1 VAGADD
7 ESGVREEFLSE
18 AQEIVETL
26 SRDLLLLDQSQK
38 EGRNDPDLLND
49 IFRAVHTLK
58 GLAGMFGL
66 PSLQTLAHTL
76 ENLLDDLRLGRVDL
90 TQEALDI
97 LFDGVERIQRIL
109 ASGEE
114 QSPLDI
120 SDLEKSIDRVAEAAP
135 SERDPLNDYAFGENV
150 LGVLT
155 EYEEHRLRQNVMQ
168 GIPIFRLRVSFGLSS
183 IDTALEELK
192 ARARSLAELIT
203 FLPSMGSA
211 DEDIID
217 LEVLLASS
225 SDPEHLRET
234 LSTGNA
240 ILEAVGRK
248 VVAPSSRDRTRPKAP
263 IKPEPALA
271 GTPLPDADASG
282 HGSTPSIESLSVP
295 SASVPTGSV
304 ASESVPHVAAA
315 AGRTPNNTA
324 LDRVGADTLSLR
336 SVANTVRVNIQKLD
350 HLMNVVGEL
359 AIVRSAVSQ
368 ITERLRSHPELRY
381 LSTELHRIARGFE
394 RNLTELQDGI
404 LDVRMVPLGQV
415 FDKLARVVRQTARDA
430 RKEIRL
436 EVKGSETE
444 VDKLIVEELSDPL
457 MHLIRNA
464 IDHGIESPERRKEL
478 GKPPHGLIGLTAYQK
493 GNHVVIDVS
502 DDGAG
507 MDPQRL
513 RKKAVEKGILAD
525 DEAHEM
531 SREDLLNLV
540 FMPGFS
546 TSEKVTDLSGR
557 GVGMDVVKTNISKLG
572 GVIDIHSEVGKGT
585 VVMITLPITLAIIS
599 ALVIRVAG
607 QLYAIPLAHV
617 QEALLLDAR
626 AIRTVEGRE
635 VMTLRGGTLPLCRIR
650 ELFRLGDHQE
660 HGRGGSRQF
669 VVVSQLGARRIG
681 LVVDLLLGQ
690 QDIVIKALGKS
701 LRSVRGFVGATDL
714 GDQAVTL
721 VLDTPQILEE
731 VLASNDRRTL
741 EAVS

>member
-1 VAGADD
+1 VAAGDD

-26 SRDLLLLDQSQK
+26 SRDLLLLEQSQK
-38 EGRNDPDLLND
+38 EGRSDPDLLND

-90 TQEALDI
+90 TQETLDI
-97 LFDGVERIQRIL
+97 LFNGIERVQRIL
-109 ASGEE
+109 ASDDAG
-114 QSPLDI
+114 SAHDI
-120 SDLEKSIDRVAEAAP
+120 SDLEESIDRVADTSPEQ
-135 SERDPLNDYAFGENV
+135 RDPLADYALGESV

-155 EYEEHRLRQNVMQ
+155 EYEEHRLRQNVQQ
-168 GIPIFRLRVSFGLSS
+168 GLPLFRLRVSFGLSS

-192 ARARSLAELIT
+192 TRARPLAELIT
-203 FLPSMGSA
+203 FLPSMGGG
-211 DEDIID
+211 DEEVID
-217 LEVLLASS
+217 LEVLLASAAEL
-225 SDPEHLRET
+225 DVLREA
-234 LSTGNA
+234 LCTGNA
-240 ILEAVGRK
+240 VIEAVPRRGHAARPEPPRIAAPAQTLRASVEDRPSEPLVLTK
-248 VVAPSSRDRTRPKAP
+248 SNAPSPGA
-263 IKPEPALA
+263 E
-271 GTPLPDADASG
+271 
-282 HGSTPSIESLSVP
+282 
-295 SASVPTGSV
+295 
-304 ASESVPHVAAA
+304 
-315 AGRTPNNTA
+315 
-324 LDRVGADTLSLR
+324 RVGADALSLR

-368 ITERLRSHPELRY
+368 ITERLRQHPELRY
-381 LSTELHRIARGFE
+381 LSTELHRISRGFE

-415 FDKLARVVRQTARDA
+415 FDKLARVVRQAARDA
-430 RKEIRL
+430 RKDIRL

-464 IDHGIESPERRKEL
+464 IDHGIEPSERRKEI
-478 GKPPHGLIGLTAYQK
+478 GKGAQGVISLTAYQK
-493 GNHVVIDVS
+493 GNHVVIEVA
-502 DDGAG
+502 DDGTG
-507 MDPQRL
+507 MDPARL
-513 RKKAVEKGILAD
+513 KKRAIERGIVSED
-525 DEAHEM
+525 DAREM
-531 SREDLLNLV
+531 SRDDLLGLI
-540 FMPGFS
+540 FLPGFS
-546 TSEKVTDLSGR
+546 TSDRITDLSGR

-572 GVIDIHSEVGKGT
+572 GVIDVRSDVGKGT
-585 VVMITLPITLAIIS
+585 VVQITLPITLAIIS

-607 QLYAIPLAHV
+607 QTYGIPLANV
-617 QEALLLDAR
+617 QEALLLDPR
-626 AIRTVEGRE
+626 ALRTVEGRE

-650 ELFRLGDHQE
+650 ELFRLGDGHYE
-660 HGRGGSRQF
+660 LGRRQF

-701 LRSVRGFVGATDL
+701 LRGVRGFVGATDL

-721 VLDTPQILEE
+721 VLDTPAILEE
-731 VLASNDRRTL
+731 VLASESTRRA
-741 EAVS
+741 EALS

>member
-1 VAGADD
+1 MAGADD

-26 SRDLLLLDQSQK
+26 SRDLLLLDESQK
-38 EGRNDPDLLND
+38 AGRSDPDLLND

-90 TQEALDI
+90 TQETLDI
-97 LFDGVERIQRIL
+97 LFDGIERIQQIL
-109 ASGEE
+109 ASGD
-114 QSPLDI
+114 QTTTHDI
-120 SDLEKSIDRVAEAAP
+120 SDLEKSIDRVADGTGAA
-135 SERDPLNDYAFGENV
+135 EVKDPLKDYALGENV

-155 EYEEHRLRQNVMQ
+155 EYEEHRLRQNVSQ
-168 GIPIFRLRVSFGLSS
+168 GLPLYRLRVSFGLAS

-192 ARARSLAELIT
+192 TRARSLAELIT
-203 FLPSMGSA
+203 FLPSMNGGG
-211 DEDIID
+211 DEDVID
-217 LEVLLASS
+217 LEVLLASGS
-225 SDPEHLRET
+225 EFEVLREA
-234 LSTGNA
+234 LVTGNA
-240 ILEAVGRK
+240 VLELVPRK
-248 VVAPSSRDRTRPKAP
+248 NTPAPRVELERPKVGQR
-263 IKPEPALA
+263 PAKQ
-271 GTPLPDADASG
+271 DQ
-282 HGSTPSIESLSVP
+282 
-295 SASVPTGSV
+295 
-304 ASESVPHVAAA
+304 ASERRAAA
-315 AGRTPNNTA
+315 TTAPDNASAEVDPGDATQATPRTQAPA
-324 LDRVGADTLSLR
+324 PAAMDRVGADALSLR

-368 ITERLRSHPELRY
+368 ITERLRTHPELRY

-415 FDKLARVVRQTARDA
+415 FDKLARVVRQAARDA

-464 IDHGIESPERRKEL
+464 IDHGIESVDRRLEL
-478 GKPPHGLIGLTAYQK
+478 GKPSIGVLSLNAYQK
-493 GNHVVIDVS
+493 GNHVVIEVV

-507 MDPQRL
+507 MDPARL
-513 RKKAVEKGILAD
+513 IKRAIERGIIDA
-525 DEAHEM
+525 DEAREM
-531 SREDLLNLV
+531 SQDDVLNLI
-540 FMPGFS
+540 FLPGFS
-546 TSEKVTDLSGR
+546 TSDRVTDLSGR

-572 GVIDIHSEVGKGT
+572 GVIDIRSQVGKGT
-585 VVMITLPITLAIIS
+585 SVNITLPITLAIIS
-599 ALVIRVAG
+599 ALVIRVGG
-607 QLYAIPLAHV
+607 QTYAIPLANV
-617 QEALLLDAR
+617 QEALLLDSR
-626 AIRTVEGRE
+626 SIRTVEGRE

-650 ELFRLGDHQE
+650 ELFKLGE
-660 HGRGGSRQF
+660 NLEVGRASRQF

-681 LVVDLLLGQ
+681 LVVDMLLGQ

-701 LRSVRGFVGATDL
+701 LRNVRGFSGATDL
-714 GDQAVTL
+714 GDQSVTL

-731 VLASNDRRTL
+731 VLASGDRRGAEVL
-741 EAVS
+741 S

>member
-1 VAGADD
+1 MAGADD

-26 SRDLLLLDQSQK
+26 SRDLLLLEQSQK
-38 EGRNDPDLLND
+38 EGRSDPDLLND

-90 TQEALDI
+90 TQDTLDI
-97 LFDGVERIQRIL
+97 LFDGIERIQRIL
-109 ASGEE
+109 ASDDEAIAY
-114 QSPLDI
+114 DI
-120 SDLEKSIDRVAEAAP
+120 SDLEKSIDRVADAAP
-135 SERDPLNDYAFGENV
+135 EARDVLRDYELGESV
-150 LGVLT
+150 LSVLT
-155 EYEEHRLRQNVMQ
+155 EYEEHRLRQNVSQ
-168 GIPIFRLRVSFGLSS
+168 GLPLYRLCVSFGLAS

-192 ARARSLAELIT
+192 SRARSLAELIT
-203 FLPSMGSA
+203 YLPSMGGGN
-211 DEDIID
+211 EDVID
-217 LEVLLASS
+217 LEVLLASA
-225 SDPEHLRET
+225 SDLEALREA
-234 LSTGNA
+234 LCTGNA
-240 ILEAVGRK
+240 VLEPVPRRAGR
-248 VVAPSSRDRTRPKAP
+248 PELERPKPAAP
-263 IKPEPALA
+263 QPRAAAESTPRKRNTEMAAADEPAAPAPPPLIRSNAPAAPA
-271 GTPLPDADASG
+271 GG
-282 HGSTPSIESLSVP
+282 
-295 SASVPTGSV
+295 
-304 ASESVPHVAAA
+304 
-315 AGRTPNNTA
+315 
-324 LDRVGADTLSLR
+324 LDRVGADALSLR

-368 ITERLRSHPELRY
+368 ITERLRTHPELRY

-415 FDKLARVVRQTARDA
+415 FDKLARVVRQAARDA

-436 EVKGSETE
+436 EVKGNETE

-464 IDHGIESPERRKEL
+464 IDHGIESADDRVAL
-478 GKPPHGLIGLTAYQK
+478 GKPAHGVLSLTAYQK
-493 GNHVVIDVS
+493 GNHVVIEVT
-502 DDGAG
+502 DDGQG
-507 MDPQRL
+507 MDPARL
-513 RKKAVEKGILAD
+513 RKRAVERGIIGD

-531 SREDLLNLV
+531 SRDDMINLI
-540 FMPGFS
+540 FLPGFS
-546 TSEKVTDLSGR
+546 TTDQVTDLSGR

-572 GVIDIHSEVGKGT
+572 GVIDIRSEVGKGT
-585 VVMITLPITLAIIS
+585 TIVITLPITLAIIS
-599 ALVIRVAG
+599 ALVIRVGG
-607 QLYAIPLAHV
+607 QTYAIPLANV
-617 QEALLLDAR
+617 QEALLLETR

-650 ELFRLGDHQE
+650 ELFKLGE
-660 HGRGGSRQF
+660 HVETGRERRQF

-701 LRSVRGFVGATDL
+701 LRNVRGFVGATDL
-714 GDQAVTL
+714 GDQSVTL

-731 VLASNDRRTL
+731 VLAAGDRRGAEVL
-741 EAVS
+741 L

>member
-26 SRDLLLLDQSQK
+26 SRDLLLLDESQK
-38 EGRNDPDLLND
+38 AGRSDPDLLND

-66 PSLQTLAHTL
+66 PSLQGLAHTL

-90 TQEALDI
+90 TQETLDI
-97 LFDGVERIQRIL
+97 LFDGIERIQQIL
-109 ASGEE
+109 ASGD
-114 QSPLDI
+114 QTTAHDI
-120 SDLEKSIDRVAEAAP
+120 SDLEKSIDRVADGTSTAEAK
-135 SERDPLNDYAFGENV
+135 DPLKDYALGENV

-155 EYEEHRLRQNVMQ
+155 EYEEHRLRQNVSQ
-168 GIPIFRLRVSFGLSS
+168 GMPLYRLRVSFGLAS

-192 ARARSLAELIT
+192 TRARSLAELIT
-203 FLPSMGSA
+203 FLPSMNGGG
-211 DEDIID
+211 DEEVID
-217 LEVLLASS
+217 LEVLLASGS
-225 SDPEHLRET
+225 EFEVLREA
-234 LSTGNA
+234 LVTGNA
-240 ILEAVGRK
+240 VLELVPRRNGP
-248 VVAPSSRDRTRPKAP
+248 APRVEIERPKAGQAARP
-263 IKPEPALA
+263 AANEKAERRVAQTTAPDQPNEQPEPA
-271 GTPLPDADASG
+271 DAPK
-282 HGSTPSIESLSVP
+282 T
-295 SASVPTGSV
+295 SAP
-304 ASESVPHVAAA
+304 AQPAAM
-315 AGRTPNNTA
+315 
-324 LDRVGADTLSLR
+324 DRVGADALSLR

-368 ITERLRSHPELRY
+368 ITERLRTHPELRY

-415 FDKLARVVRQTARDA
+415 FDKLARVVRQAARDA

-464 IDHGIESPERRKEL
+464 IDHGIEPVDRRLEL
-478 GKPPHGLIGLTAYQK
+478 GKPSVGVLSLNAYQK
-493 GNHVVIDVS
+493 GNHVVIEVI

-507 MDPQRL
+507 MDPARL
-513 RKKAVEKGILAD
+513 TKRAIERGIIDA
-525 DEAHEM
+525 DEAREM
-531 SREDLLNLV
+531 SRDDVLNLI
-540 FMPGFS
+540 FLPGFS
-546 TSEKVTDLSGR
+546 TTDRITDLSGR

-572 GVIDIHSEVGKGT
+572 GVIDIRSEVGKGT
-585 VVMITLPITLAIIS
+585 SVNITLPITLAIIS
-599 ALVIRVAG
+599 ALIIRVGG
-607 QLYAIPLAHV
+607 QTYAIPLANV
-617 QEALLLDAR
+617 QEALLLDHR
-626 AIRTVEGRE
+626 SIRTVEGRE

-650 ELFRLGDHQE
+650 ELFKLGE
-660 HGRGGSRQF
+660 NLEVGRASRQF

-681 LVVDLLLGQ
+681 LVVDMLLGQ

-701 LRSVRGFVGATDL
+701 LRNVRGFSGATDL
-714 GDQAVTL
+714 GDQSVTL

-731 VLASNDRRTL
+731 VLASGDRRGA
-741 EAVS
+741 EALS

>member
-1 VAGADD
+1 VAAGDD

-26 SRDLLLLDQSQK
+26 SRDLLLLEQSQK
-38 EGRNDPDLLND
+38 DGRSDPDLLND

-90 TQEALDI
+90 TQDTLDI
-97 LFDGVERIQRIL
+97 LFNGIERIQRIL
-109 ASGEE
+109 ASDD
-114 QSPLDI
+114 SASTHDI
-120 SDLEKSIDRVAEAAP
+120 SDLEESIDRVAEAAP
-135 SERDPLNDYAFGENV
+135 EQRDPLSDYALGENV

-155 EYEEHRLRQNVMQ
+155 EYEEHRLRQNVQQ
-168 GIPIFRLRVSFGLSS
+168 GLPLYRLRVSFGLSS

-192 ARARSLAELIT
+192 TRARPLAELIT
-203 FLPSMGSA
+203 FLPSMGGG
-211 DEDIID
+211 DEEVID
-217 LEVLLASS
+217 LEVLLASAH
-225 SDPEHLRET
+225 ELEVLREA
-234 LSTGNA
+234 LCTGNA
-240 ILEAVGRK
+240 VLEAVARRGREG
-248 VVAPSSRDRTRPKAP
+248 RTPQAMPLQPAFRPA
-263 IKPEPALA
+263 E
-271 GTPLPDADASG
+271 TPLPELR
-282 HGSTPSIESLSVP
+282 PSEPTSALIKSNAP
-295 SASVPTGSV
+295 SAAV
-304 ASESVPHVAAA
+304 
-315 AGRTPNNTA
+315 
-324 LDRVGADTLSLR
+324 DRVGADALSLR

-368 ITERLRSHPELRY
+368 ITERLRTHPELRY

-415 FDKLARVVRQTARDA
+415 FDKLARVVRQAARDA
-430 RKEIRL
+430 RKDIRL
-436 EVKGSETE
+436 EVKGNETE

-464 IDHGIESPERRKEL
+464 IDHGIEQNDRRKEL
-478 GKPPHGLIGLTAYQK
+478 GKGTQGVISLTAYQK
-493 GNHVVIDVS
+493 GNHVVIEVA

-507 MDPQRL
+507 MDPARL
-513 RKKAVEKGILAD
+513 KKRAIEKRIISE
-525 DEAHEM
+525 DEGREM
-531 SREDLLNLV
+531 SRDDLLGLI
-540 FMPGFS
+540 FLPGFS
-546 TSEKVTDLSGR
+546 TSDQITDLSGR

-572 GVIDIHSEVGKGT
+572 GVIDVRSEVGTGT
-585 VVMITLPITLAIIS
+585 VVQITLPITLAIIS

-607 QLYAIPLAHV
+607 QTYGIPLANV
-617 QEALLLDAR
+617 QEALLLDSR
-626 AIRTVEGRE
+626 ALRTVEGRE

-650 ELFRLGDHQE
+650 ELFRLGDSHYE
-660 HGRGGSRQF
+660 NGRRQF

-701 LRSVRGFVGATDL
+701 LRNVRGFVGATDL

-721 VLDTPQILEE
+721 VLDTPAILEE
-731 VLASNDRRTL
+731 VLASETTRRA
-741 EAVS
+741 EAMS

>member
-1 VAGADD
+1 MAGAED

-26 SRDLLLLDQSQK
+26 SRDLLLLEQSQK
-38 EGRNDPDLLND
+38 EGRSDPDLLND

-90 TQEALDI
+90 TQETLDI
-97 LFDGVERIQRIL
+97 LFDGIERIQRIL
-109 ASGEE
+109 ASDDEAIAY
-114 QSPLDI
+114 DI
-120 SDLEKSIDRVAEAAP
+120 SDLEKSIDRVADAAP
-135 SERDPLNDYAFGENV
+135 EARDQLRDYELGDSV
-150 LGVLT
+150 LSVLT
-155 EYEEHRLRQNVMQ
+155 EYEEHRLRQNVAQ
-168 GIPIFRLRVSFGLSS
+168 GLPLYRLRVSFGLAS

-192 ARARSLAELIT
+192 SRARSLAELIT
-203 FLPSMGSA
+203 YLPSMGGG
-211 DEDIID
+211 DEDVID
-217 LEVLLASS
+217 LEVLLASA
-225 SDPEHLRET
+225 SDIEALREA
-234 LSTGNA
+234 LCTGSA
-240 ILEAVGRK
+240 VLEAVPRRAGAGRIEPERPK
-248 VVAPSSRDRTRPKAP
+248 PALPPPAHGAASSRQPAAAPRARSTELAPAEKAS
-263 IKPEPALA
+263 EP
-271 GTPLPDADASG
+271 TDADAVADKPGPRTQAPGPAQGSG
-282 HGSTPSIESLSVP
+282 
-295 SASVPTGSV
+295 
-304 ASESVPHVAAA
+304 
-315 AGRTPNNTA
+315 
-324 LDRVGADTLSLR
+324 LDRVGADALSLR

-368 ITERLRSHPELRY
+368 ITERLRTHPELRY

-415 FDKLARVVRQTARDA
+415 FDKLARVVRQAARDA
-430 RKEIRL
+430 RKEIKL
-436 EVKGSETE
+436 EVKGNETE

-464 IDHGIESPERRKEL
+464 IDHGIESADDRVAL
-478 GKPPHGLIGLTAYQK
+478 GKPAHGVLSLMAYQK
-493 GNHVVIDVS
+493 GNHVVIEVT

-507 MDPQRL
+507 MDPAKL
-513 RKKAVEKGILAD
+513 RRRAIERGIVGA

-531 SREDLLNLV
+531 SRDDMINLIFV
-540 FMPGFS
+540 PGFS
-546 TSEKVTDLSGR
+546 TTDRITDLSGR

-572 GVIDIHSEVGKGT
+572 GVIDIRSEVGKGT
-585 VVMITLPITLAIIS
+585 TIVITLPITLAIIS
-599 ALVIRVAG
+599 ALVIRVGG
-607 QLYAIPLAHV
+607 QTYAIPLANV
-617 QEALLLDAR
+617 QEALLLEQR

-650 ELFRLGDHQE
+650 ELFKLGE
-660 HGRGGSRQF
+660 NLEVGRASRQF

-701 LRSVRGFVGATDL
+701 LRNVRGFVGATDL
-714 GDQAVTL
+714 GDQSVTL

-731 VLASNDRRTL
+731 VLAAGDRRGAEVL
-741 EAVS
+741 Q

>member
-1 VAGADD
+1 MAGADD

-26 SRDLLLLDQSQK
+26 SRDLLLLDESQK
-38 EGRNDPDLLND
+38 AGRSDPDLLND

-66 PSLQTLAHTL
+66 PSLQGLAHTL

-90 TQEALDI
+90 TQETLDI
-97 LFDGVERIQRIL
+97 LFDGIERIQQIL
-109 ASGEE
+109 ASGD
-114 QSPLDI
+114 QTTAHDI
-120 SDLEKSIDRVAEAAP
+120 SDLEKSIDRVADGTSTAEAK
-135 SERDPLNDYAFGENV
+135 DPLKDYALGENV

-155 EYEEHRLRQNVMQ
+155 EYEEHRLRQNVSQ
-168 GIPIFRLRVSFGLSS
+168 GMPLYRLRVSFGLAS

-192 ARARSLAELIT
+192 TRARSLAELIT
-203 FLPSMGSA
+203 FLPSMNGGG
-211 DEDIID
+211 DEEVID
-217 LEVLLASS
+217 LEVLLASGS
-225 SDPEHLRET
+225 EFEVLREA
-234 LSTGNA
+234 LVTGNA
-240 ILEAVGRK
+240 VLELVPRRNGP
-248 VVAPSSRDRTRPKAP
+248 APRVEIERPKAGQAARP
-263 IKPEPALA
+263 AANEKAERRVAQTTAPDQPNEQPEPA
-271 GTPLPDADASG
+271 DAPK
-282 HGSTPSIESLSVP
+282 T
-295 SASVPTGSV
+295 SAP
-304 ASESVPHVAAA
+304 AQPAAM
-315 AGRTPNNTA
+315 
-324 LDRVGADTLSLR
+324 DRVGADALSLR

-368 ITERLRSHPELRY
+368 ITERLRTHPELRY

-415 FDKLARVVRQTARDA
+415 FDKLARVVRQAARDA

-464 IDHGIESPERRKEL
+464 IDHGIEPVDRRLEL
-478 GKPPHGLIGLTAYQK
+478 GKPSVGVLSLNAYQK
-493 GNHVVIDVS
+493 GNHVVIEVI

-507 MDPQRL
+507 MDPARL
-513 RKKAVEKGILAD
+513 TKRAIERGIIDA
-525 DEAHEM
+525 DEAREM
-531 SREDLLNLV
+531 SRDDVLNLI
-540 FMPGFS
+540 FLPGFS
-546 TSEKVTDLSGR
+546 TTDRITDLSGR

-572 GVIDIHSEVGKGT
+572 GVIDIRSEVGKGT
-585 VVMITLPITLAIIS
+585 SVNITLPITLAIIS
-599 ALVIRVAG
+599 ALIIRVGG
-607 QLYAIPLAHV
+607 QTYAIPLANV
-617 QEALLLDAR
+617 QEALLLDHR
-626 AIRTVEGRE
+626 SIRTVEGRE

-650 ELFRLGDHQE
+650 ELFKLGE
-660 HGRGGSRQF
+660 NLEVGRASRQF

-681 LVVDLLLGQ
+681 LVVDMLLGQ

-701 LRSVRGFVGATDL
+701 LRNVRGFSGATDL
-714 GDQAVTL
+714 GDQSVTL

-731 VLASNDRRTL
+731 VLASGDRRGA
-741 EAVS
+741 EALS

>member
-26 SRDLLLLDQSQK
+26 SRDLLLLDESQK
-38 EGRNDPDLLND
+38 AGRSDPDLLND

-90 TQEALDI
+90 TQETLDI
-97 LFDGVERIQRIL
+97 LFDGIERIQQIL
-109 ASGEE
+109 ASGD
-114 QSPLDI
+114 QTTAHDI
-120 SDLEKSIDRVAEAAP
+120 SDLEKSIDRVADGTSTAEAK
-135 SERDPLNDYAFGENV
+135 DPLKDYALGENV

-155 EYEEHRLRQNVMQ
+155 EYEEHRLRQNVSQ
-168 GIPIFRLRVSFGLSS
+168 GIPLYRLRVSFGLAS

-192 ARARSLAELIT
+192 TRARSLAELIT
-203 FLPSMGSA
+203 FLPSMNGGG
-211 DEDIID
+211 DEDVID
-217 LEVLLASS
+217 LEVLLASGS
-225 SDPEHLRET
+225 EFEVLREA
-234 LSTGNA
+234 LVTGNA
-240 ILEAVGRK
+240 VLELVPRRNGPAQRGELERQK
-248 VVAPSSRDRTRPKAP
+248 AGQAPRPPKQEQGPDRRGAPTTAPDQPGAEAASSEQPKDSPRTNAP
-263 IKPEPALA
+263 APAA
-271 GTPLPDADASG
+271 M
-282 HGSTPSIESLSVP
+282 
-295 SASVPTGSV
+295 
-304 ASESVPHVAAA
+304 
-315 AGRTPNNTA
+315 
-324 LDRVGADTLSLR
+324 DRVGADALSLR

-368 ITERLRSHPELRY
+368 ITERLRTHPELRY

-415 FDKLARVVRQTARDA
+415 FDKLARVVRQAARDA

-464 IDHGIESPERRKEL
+464 IDHGIESVDRRLEL
-478 GKPPHGLIGLTAYQK
+478 GKPSIGVLSLNAYQK
-493 GNHVVIDVS
+493 GNHVVIEVI

-507 MDPQRL
+507 MDPARL
-513 RKKAVEKGILAD
+513 TKRAIERGIIDA
-525 DEAHEM
+525 DEAREM
-531 SREDLLNLV
+531 SQDDVLNLI
-540 FMPGFS
+540 FLPGFS
-546 TSEKVTDLSGR
+546 TSDRVTDLSGR

-572 GVIDIHSEVGKGT
+572 GVIDIRSQVGKGT
-585 VVMITLPITLAIIS
+585 SVNITLPITLAIIS
-599 ALVIRVAG
+599 ALVIRVGG
-607 QLYAIPLAHV
+607 QTYAIPLANV
-617 QEALLLDAR
+617 QEALLLDSR
-626 AIRTVEGRE
+626 SIRTVEGRE

-650 ELFRLGDHQE
+650 ELFKLGE
-660 HGRGGSRQF
+660 NLEVGRASRQF

-681 LVVDLLLGQ
+681 LVVDMLLGQ

-701 LRSVRGFVGATDL
+701 LRNVRGFSGATDL
-714 GDQAVTL
+714 GDQSVTL

-731 VLASNDRRTL
+731 VLASGDRRGA
-741 EAVS
+741 EALS

>member
-1 VAGADD
+1 MAAGDD

-26 SRDLLLLDQSQK
+26 SRDLLLLEQSQK
-38 EGRNDPDLLND
+38 DGRSDPDLLND

-90 TQEALDI
+90 TQDTLDI
-97 LFDGVERIQRIL
+97 LFNGIERIQRIL
-109 ASGEE
+109 ASDD
-114 QSPLDI
+114 SASTHDI
-120 SDLEKSIDRVAEAAP
+120 SDLEESIDRVAEAVP
-135 SERDPLNDYAFGENV
+135 EGRDPLADYALGESV

-155 EYEEHRLRQNVMQ
+155 EYEEHRLRQNVQQ
-168 GIPIFRLRVSFGLSS
+168 GLPLYRLRVSFGLSS

-192 ARARSLAELIT
+192 TRARPLAELIT
-203 FLPSMGSA
+203 FLPSMGGG
-211 DEDIID
+211 DEEVID

-225 SDPEHLRET
+225 HELEVLREA
-234 LSTGNA
+234 LCTGNA
-240 ILEAVGRK
+240 VLEAVARRGREGRGP
-248 VVAPSSRDRTRPKAP
+248 AALMPPSPARATEPTREERATA
-263 IKPEPALA
+263 EPATTLA
-271 GTPLPDADASG
+271 K
-282 HGSTPSIESLSVP
+282 ST
-295 SASVPTGSV
+295 APT
-304 ASESVPHVAAA
+304 
-315 AGRTPNNTA
+315 AGVE
-324 LDRVGADTLSLR
+324 RVGADALSLR

-415 FDKLARVVRQTARDA
+415 FDKLARVVRQAARDA
-430 RKEIRL
+430 RKDIRL
-436 EVKGSETE
+436 EVKGNETE

-464 IDHGIESPERRKEL
+464 IDHGIEHSDRRKEL
-478 GKPPHGLIGLTAYQK
+478 GKGTQGVISLTAYQK
-493 GNHVVIDVS
+493 GNHVVIEVA

-507 MDPQRL
+507 MDPARL
-513 RKKAVEKGILAD
+513 KKRAIEKRIISED
-525 DEAHEM
+525 DAREM
-531 SREDLLNLV
+531 SRDDLLGLIFV
-540 FMPGFS
+540 PGFS
-546 TSEKVTDLSGR
+546 TSEQITDLSGR

-572 GVIDIHSEVGKGT
+572 GVIDVRSEVGKGT
-585 VVMITLPITLAIIS
+585 VVQITLPITLAIIS
-599 ALVIRVAG
+599 ALVIRVGG
-607 QLYAIPLAHV
+607 QTYGIPLANV
-617 QEALLLDAR
+617 QEALLLDTR
-626 AIRTVEGRE
+626 ALRTVEGRE
-635 VMTLRGGTLPLCRIR
+635 VMTLRGGTLPLCRLR
-650 ELFRLGDHQE
+650 ELFRLGDTHYEQ
-660 HGRGGSRQF
+660 GRRQF

-681 LVVDLLLGQ
+681 LVVDMLLGQ

-701 LRSVRGFVGATDL
+701 LRGVRGFVGATDL

-721 VLDTPQILEE
+721 VLDTPAILEE
-731 VLASNDRRTL
+731 VLASETTRRAEML
-741 EAVS
+741 S

>member
-1 VAGADD
+1 VAAGDD

-26 SRDLLLLDQSQK
+26 SRDLLLLEQSQR
-38 EGRNDPDLLND
+38 EGRSDPDLLND

-90 TQEALDI
+90 TQDTLDI
-97 LFDGVERIQRIL
+97 LFNGIERIQRIL
-109 ASGEE
+109 ASGDGEAA
-114 QSPLDI
+114 LDI
-120 SDLEKSIDRVAEAAP
+120 SDLEESIDRVAEASP
-135 SERDPLNDYAFGENV
+135 EQRDPLSDYALGENV
-150 LGVLT
+150 LSVLT
-155 EYEEHRLRQNVMQ
+155 EYEEHRLRQNVQQ
-168 GIPIFRLRVSFGLSS
+168 GLPLYRLRVSFGLST

-192 ARARSLAELIT
+192 TRARALAELIT
-203 FLPSMGSA
+203 FLPSMGGG
-211 DEDIID
+211 DEEVID
-217 LEVLLASS
+217 LEVLLASAS
-225 SDPEHLRET
+225 ELEALREA
-234 LSTGNA
+234 LCTGNA
-240 ILEAVGRK
+240 LLEP
-248 VVAPSSRDRTRPKAP
+248 VARRGVPPRPDHERPKPQAAAP
-263 IKPEPALA
+263 AKPEPPLA
-271 GTPLPDADASG
+271 APAER
-282 HGSTPSIESLSVP
+282 PSEPGAMLTRSQ
-295 SASVPTGSV
+295 A
-304 ASESVPHVAAA
+304 
-315 AGRTPNNTA
+315 PNPGVE
-324 LDRVGADTLSLR
+324 RVGADALSLR

-368 ITERLRSHPELRY
+368 ITERLRTHPELRY

-415 FDKLARVVRQTARDA
+415 FDKLARVVRQAARDA

-436 EVKGSETE
+436 EVKGNETE

-464 IDHGIESPERRKEL
+464 IDHGIESSDRRKEL
-478 GKPPHGLIGLTAYQK
+478 NKSAQGVLSLTAYQK
-493 GNHVVIDVS
+493 GNHVVIEVA

-507 MDPQRL
+507 MDPVRL
-513 RKKAVEKGILAD
+513 KKRAIEKGILAEE
-525 DEAHEM
+525 EARDM
-531 SREDLLNLV
+531 SRDDILGLIFV
-540 FMPGFS
+540 PGFS
-546 TSEKVTDLSGR
+546 TTDRITDLSGR

-572 GVIDIHSEVGKGT
+572 GVIDVRSEVGKGT
-585 VVMITLPITLAIIS
+585 VVQITLPITLAIIS

-607 QLYAIPLAHV
+607 QTYAIPLANV
-617 QEALLLDAR
+617 QEALLLEAR
-626 AIRTVEGRE
+626 ALRTVEGRE

-650 ELFRLGDHQE
+650 ELFRLGDTHYE
-660 HGRGGSRQF
+660 SGRRQF
-669 VVVSQLGARRIG
+669 VVVSQLGSRRIG

-701 LRSVRGFVGATDL
+701 LRGVRGFVGATDL

-721 VLDTPQILEE
+721 VLDTPAILEE
-731 VLASNDRRTL
+731 VLASESRRSAEFL
-741 EAVS
+741 S

>member
-1 VAGADD
+1 MAGADD

-38 EGRNDPDLLND
+38 EGGSDPDLLND

-97 LFDGVERIQRIL
+97 LFDGIERIQRIL
-109 ASGEE
+109 ASGDAE
-114 QSPLDI
+114 SPLDI

-135 SERDPLNDYAFGENV
+135 ADPLREFALGENV

-155 EYEEHRLRQNVMQ
+155 EYEEHRLRQNVVQ
-168 GIPIFRLRVSFGLSS
+168 GTPIYRLRVSFGLSL

-192 ARARSLAELIT
+192 ARARPLAELIT
-203 FLPSMGSA
+203 FLPSMGAA
-211 DEDIID
+211 DEEVID
-217 LEVLLASS
+217 LEVFLAS
-225 SDPEHLRET
+225 DQDEEILRET
-234 LSTGNA
+234 LCTGNA
-240 ILEAVGRK
+240 VLEPIARGEP
-248 VVAPSSRDRTRPKAP
+248 PSRRPDLPKPPSPPP
-263 IKPEPALA
+263 IGHDEPPVHHDEPE
-271 GTPLPDADASG
+271 AS
-282 HGSTPSIESLSVP
+282 PVP
-295 SASVPTGSV
+295 PPRSAPTGNGPRPGDGE
-304 ASESVPHVAAA
+304 ADGQGA
-315 AGRTPNNTA
+315 AGRVSNTNVA
-324 LDRVGADTLSLR
+324 LDRVGADALSLR

-359 AIVRSAVSQ
+359 AIVRSAVAQ
-368 ITERLRSHPELRY
+368 ITERLRTHPELRY

-436 EVKGSETE
+436 EVKGAETE

-464 IDHGIESPERRKEL
+464 IDHGIESPERRREL
-478 GKPPHGLIGLTAYQK
+478 GKPTHGLIGLTAYQK

-507 MDPQRL
+507 IDPQRL
-513 RKKAVEKGILAD
+513 RKKAIERGIVAD

-531 SREDLLNLV
+531 SREDLINLV

-572 GVIDIHSEVGKGT
+572 GVIDIRSDVGKGS
-585 VVMITLPITLAIIS
+585 VVTITLPITLAIIS
-599 ALVIRVAG
+599 ALVIRVGG
-607 QLYAIPLAHV
+607 QLYAIPLANV
-617 QEALLLDAR
+617 QEALLLDPR
-626 AIRTVEGRE
+626 SIRTVEGRE

-650 ELFRLGDHQE
+650 DLFRMGE
-660 HGRGGSRQF
+660 STETGRASRQF
-669 VVVSQLGARRIG
+669 VVVSQLGARRMG
-681 LVVDLLLGQ
+681 LVVDMLLGQ

-731 VLASNDRRTL
+731 VLASSDRRTL
-741 EAVS
+741 ELAP

>member
-26 SRDLLLLDQSQK
+26 SRDLLLLEQSQK

-66 PSLQTLAHTL
+66 SSLQTLAHTL

-97 LFDGVERIQRIL
+97 LFDGIERIQRIL
-109 ASGEE
+109 ASGDE

-120 SDLEKSIDRVAEAAP
+120 SDLEKSIDRVAEAVP
-135 SERDPLNDYAFGENV
+135 GERDVLRDFSLGENV

-155 EYEEHRLRQNVMQ
+155 EYEEHRLRQNVTQ
-168 GIPIFRLRVSFGLSS
+168 GTPIYRLRVSFGLSL

-192 ARARSLAELIT
+192 ARARPLAELIT
-203 FLPSMGSA
+203 FLPSMGAA
-211 DEDIID
+211 DEDVID
-217 LEVLLASS
+217 LEVLLASAV
-225 SDPEHLRET
+225 DQEMLREA
-234 LSTGNA
+234 LCTGEA
-240 ILEAVGRK
+240 LLEPITRK
-248 VVAPSSRDRTRPKAP
+248 DQPPRQVERPRPAAPRGEAAAPKAEATP
-263 IKPEPALA
+263 AARPAVPPPGASRAEEGDAVEPSVVEASS
-271 GTPLPDADASG
+271 LPNA
-282 HGSTPSIESLSVP
+282 
-295 SASVPTGSV
+295 
-304 ASESVPHVAAA
+304 
-315 AGRTPNNTA
+315 RTPNTNVA
-324 LDRVGADTLSLR
+324 LDRVGADALSLR

-359 AIVRSAVSQ
+359 AIVRSAVAQ

-478 GKPPHGLIGLTAYQK
+478 GKPVQGLLGLTAYQK

-513 RKKAVEKGILAD
+513 RRKAIERGMVAD

-540 FMPGFS
+540 FMPGFT
-546 TSEKVTDLSGR
+546 TSETITDLSGR

-585 VVMITLPITLAIIS
+585 IVTITLPITLAIIS

-607 QLYAIPLAHV
+607 QLYAIPLANV
-617 QEALLLDAR
+617 QEALLLDSR

-650 ELFRLGDHQE
+650 ELFRMGE
-660 HGRGGSRQF
+660 HVDTGRGSRQF
-669 VVVSQLGARRIG
+669 VVVSQLGTRRIG

-701 LRSVRGFVGATDL
+701 LRSVRGFIGATDL

-731 VLASNDRRTL
+731 VLASNDRRGL
-741 EAVS
+741 EASP

>member
-1 VAGADD
+1 MAAGDD

-26 SRDLLLLDQSQK
+26 SRDLLLLEQSQK
-38 EGRNDPDLLND
+38 EGRSDPDLLND

-90 TQEALDI
+90 TQETLDI
-97 LFDGVERIQRIL
+97 LFNGIERIQRIL
-109 ASGEE
+109 ASGDGDAT
-114 QSPLDI
+114 LDI
-120 SDLEKSIDRVAEAAP
+120 SDLEKSIDRVAEASP
-135 SERDPLNDYAFGENV
+135 EQRDPLSDYALGDNV

-155 EYEEHRLRQNVMQ
+155 EYEEHRLRQNVQQ
-168 GIPIFRLRVSFGLSS
+168 GLPLYRLRVSFGLSS

-192 ARARSLAELIT
+192 TRARSLAELIT
-203 FLPSMGSA
+203 FLPSMGGG
-211 DEDIID
+211 DEEVID
-217 LEVLLASS
+217 LEVLLASG
-225 SDPEHLRET
+225 SDVEVLRET
-234 LSTGNA
+234 LCTGNA
-240 ILEAVGRK
+240 VLELVPRRGQPPRAEAAKGVNAQPPPPASPRASDTMRATVEDESPSEPVTAAK
-248 VVAPSSRDRTRPKAP
+248 SAAPAP
-263 IKPEPALA
+263 
-271 GTPLPDADASG
+271 G
-282 HGSTPSIESLSVP
+282 V
-295 SASVPTGSV
+295 
-304 ASESVPHVAAA
+304 
-315 AGRTPNNTA
+315 
-324 LDRVGADTLSLR
+324 DRVGADALSLR

-350 HLMNVVGEL
+350 PLMNVVGEL

-368 ITERLRSHPELRY
+368 ITERLRQHPELRY

-415 FDKLARVVRQTARDA
+415 FDKLARVVRQAARDA

-436 EVKGSETE
+436 EVKGAETE

-464 IDHGIESPERRKEL
+464 IDHGVEPSERRKEL
-478 GKPPHGLIGLTAYQK
+478 GKSPQGVISLTAYQK
-493 GNHVVIDVS
+493 GNHVVIEVA

-507 MDPQRL
+507 MDPAKLKKRAIERRL
-513 RKKAVEKGILAD
+513 VSE
-525 DEAHEM
+525 DEAREM
-531 SREDLLNLV
+531 SRDDVLALIFV
-540 FMPGFS
+540 PGFS
-546 TSEKVTDLSGR
+546 TSDRITDLSGR

-572 GVIDIHSEVGKGT
+572 GVIDVHSEIGKGT
-585 VVMITLPITLAIIS
+585 IVQITLPITLAIIS

-607 QLYAIPLAHV
+607 QTYAIPLANV
-617 QEALLLDAR
+617 QEALMLDPR
-626 AIRTVEGRE
+626 ALRTVEGRE

-650 ELFRLGDHQE
+650 ELFRLGEHQYE
-660 HGRGGSRQF
+660 QGRRQF

-701 LRSVRGFVGATDL
+701 LRGVRGFVGATDL

-721 VLDTPQILEE
+721 VLDTPAILEE
-731 VLASNDRRTL
+731 VLASEASRRGA
-741 EAVS
+741 EALS

>member
-26 SRDLLLLDQSQK
+26 SRDLLLLDESQK
-38 EGRNDPDLLND
+38 AGRSDPDLLND

-90 TQEALDI
+90 TQDTLDI
-97 LFDGVERIQRIL
+97 LFDGIERIQQIL
-109 ASGEE
+109 ASGD
-114 QSPLDI
+114 QTTPHDI
-120 SDLEKSIDRVAEAAP
+120 SDLEKSIDRVADATGTAEVK
-135 SERDPLNDYAFGENV
+135 DPLKDYALGENV

-155 EYEEHRLRQNVMQ
+155 EYEEHRLRQNVSQ
-168 GIPIFRLRVSFGLSS
+168 GMPLYRLRVSFGLAS

-192 ARARSLAELIT
+192 TRARSLAELIT
-203 FLPSMGSA
+203 FLPSMNGGG
-211 DEDIID
+211 DEDVID
-217 LEVLLASS
+217 LEVLLASGS
-225 SDPEHLRET
+225 EFEVLREA
-234 LSTGNA
+234 LVTGNA
-240 ILEAVGRK
+240 VLELVPRRN
-248 VVAPSSRDRTRPKAP
+248 APATRVEGERAKAGQGPRPVSNDKADRRAAETSAP
-263 IKPEPALA
+263 GQPSDESDASEVPRT
-271 GTPLPDADASG
+271 GTPVQQP
-282 HGSTPSIESLSVP
+282 
-295 SASVPTGSV
+295 
-304 ASESVPHVAAA
+304 AAM
-315 AGRTPNNTA
+315 
-324 LDRVGADTLSLR
+324 DRVGADALSLR

-368 ITERLRSHPELRY
+368 ITERLRTHPELRY

-415 FDKLARVVRQTARDA
+415 FDKLARVVRQAARDA

-436 EVKGSETE
+436 EVRGSETE

-464 IDHGIESPERRKEL
+464 IDHGIESVDRRLEL
-478 GKPPHGLIGLTAYQK
+478 GKPAVGVLSLNAYQK
-493 GNHVVIDVS
+493 GNHVVIEVI

-507 MDPQRL
+507 MDPARL
-513 RKKAVEKGILAD
+513 TKRAIERGIIDA
-525 DEAHEM
+525 DEAREM
-531 SREDLLNLV
+531 SQDDVLNLI
-540 FMPGFS
+540 FLPGFS
-546 TSEKVTDLSGR
+546 TSDRVTDLSGR

-572 GVIDIHSEVGKGT
+572 GVIDIRSQVGKGT
-585 VVMITLPITLAIIS
+585 SVNITLPITLAIIS
-599 ALVIRVAG
+599 ALVIRVGG
-607 QLYAIPLAHV
+607 QTYAIPLANV
-617 QEALLLDAR
+617 QEALLLDVR
-626 AIRTVEGRE
+626 SIRTVEGRE

-650 ELFRLGDHQE
+650 ELFKLGE
-660 HGRGGSRQF
+660 NLEVGRASRQF

-681 LVVDLLLGQ
+681 LVVDMLLGQ

-701 LRSVRGFVGATDL
+701 LRNVRGFSGATDL
-714 GDQAVTL
+714 GDQSVTL

-731 VLASNDRRTL
+731 VLASGDRRGA
-741 EAVS
+741 EALS

>member
-1 VAGADD
+1 MAAGDD

-26 SRDLLLLDQSQK
+26 SRDLLLLEQSQK
-38 EGRNDPDLLND
+38 EGRSDPDLLND

-90 TQEALDI
+90 TQDTLDI
-97 LFDGVERIQRIL
+97 LFNGIERIQRIL
-109 ASGEE
+109 ASDDGAGA
-114 QSPLDI
+114 LDI
-120 SDLEKSIDRVAEAAP
+120 SDLEESIDRVAEATP
-135 SERDPLNDYAFGENV
+135 EQRDPLADYALGESV

-155 EYEEHRLRQNVMQ
+155 EYEEHRLRQNVQQ
-168 GIPIFRLRVSFGLSS
+168 GLPLYRLRVSFGLSS

-192 ARARSLAELIT
+192 TRARPLAELIT
-203 FLPSMGSA
+203 FLPSMGGGG
-211 DEDIID
+211 DEELID
-217 LEVLLASS
+217 LEVLLASTH
-225 SDPEHLRET
+225 ELELLREA
-234 LSTGNA
+234 LCTGNA
-240 ILEAVGRK
+240 VLELVARKERPGRAPHALPAVPPRAPETTAVEERASEPSAALVK
-248 VVAPSSRDRTRPKAP
+248 SSAPS
-263 IKPEPALA
+263 A
-271 GTPLPDADASG
+271 G
-282 HGSTPSIESLSVP
+282 V
-295 SASVPTGSV
+295 
-304 ASESVPHVAAA
+304 
-315 AGRTPNNTA
+315 
-324 LDRVGADTLSLR
+324 DRVGADALSLR

-368 ITERLRSHPELRY
+368 ITERLRTHPELRY

-415 FDKLARVVRQTARDA
+415 FDKLARVVRQAARDA
-430 RKEIRL
+430 RKDIRL

-464 IDHGIESPERRKEL
+464 IDHGIENSERRKEL
-478 GKPPHGLIGLTAYQK
+478 GKTTQGLISLTAYQK
-493 GNHVVIDVS
+493 GNHVVIEVA

-507 MDPQRL
+507 MDPVKL
-513 RKKAVEKGILAD
+513 KKRAIERRIVSEE
-525 DEAHEM
+525 EAREM
-531 SREDLLNLV
+531 SRDDIMALIFV
-540 FMPGFS
+540 PGFS
-546 TSEKVTDLSGR
+546 TRDQITDLSGR

-572 GVIDIHSEVGKGT
+572 GVIDVRSEMGKGT
-585 VVMITLPITLAIIS
+585 VVQITLPITLAIIS
-599 ALVIRVAG
+599 ALVIKVAG
-607 QLYAIPLAHV
+607 QTYGIPLANV
-617 QEALLLDAR
+617 QEALLLDTR
-626 AIRTVEGRE
+626 ALRTVEGRE

-650 ELFRLGDHQE
+650 ELFRLGDTHYE
-660 HGRGGSRQF
+660 PGKRQF

-701 LRSVRGFVGATDL
+701 LRGVRGFVGATDL

-721 VLDTPQILEE
+721 VLDTPAILEE
-731 VLASNDRRTL
+731 VLASESSSRRAEL
-741 EAVS
+741 MS